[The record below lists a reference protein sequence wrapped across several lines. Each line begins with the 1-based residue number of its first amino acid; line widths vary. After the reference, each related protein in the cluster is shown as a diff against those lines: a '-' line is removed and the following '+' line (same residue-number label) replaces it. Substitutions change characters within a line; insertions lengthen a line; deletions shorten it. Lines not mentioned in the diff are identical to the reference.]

1 MRIEL
6 NKVQKILEWV
16 RRKIY
21 LETIVGN
28 AGKRMVK
35 RGQVYRCDFGVGI
48 GSEMQKDRPAI
59 IVQNDIGNI
68 HSSNT
73 IVIPITHT
81 QHDSPCVVTIA
92 PKKMVDGEVIL
103 DGCANA
109 SNIMCISKARLG
121 NYIATLSQS
130 EMKQVDEAVAKSM
143 GMMHY
148 YADLKKKYFTQVGPS
163 FQISNEIKSRVEFKK
178 HNLLKDPYPTG
189 CHLIVCRNV
198 VIYFTDDAKNDIY
211 NRFYDDAKPIFIL
224 YRILELFNESRAKI
238 FLCQRNMA

>member
-148 YADLKKKYFTQVGPS
+148 YADLKKKYDD
-163 FQISNEIKSRVEFKK
+163 K
-178 HNLLKDPYPTG
+178 LKY
-189 CHLIVCRNV
+189 I
-198 VIYFTDDAKNDIY
+198 
-211 NRFYDDAKPIFIL
+211 
-224 YRILELFNESRAKI
+224 AKI
-238 FLCQRNMA
+238 KAERNMAQDEINLIREMFGVNDNERVSKHLEKYIDKELRME